1 MENFESLFGNVSI
14 NLKHKASVNYAKGRC
29 AIEAHGSEVA
39 KSNGARAKRLSE
51 KYKAALVD
59 ILKGK
64 VEHSKKGLKVVF
76 HDGSEAKY

>member
-1 MENFESLFGNVSI
+1 MNELSVFENVSI
-14 NLKHKASVNYAKGRC
+14 NLNHKASVNYAKGRC
-29 AIEAHGSEVA
+29 AIEAEGCQVA
-39 KSNGARAKRLSE
+39 KSNAARAKRLTE

-59 ILKGK
+59 VLKGH